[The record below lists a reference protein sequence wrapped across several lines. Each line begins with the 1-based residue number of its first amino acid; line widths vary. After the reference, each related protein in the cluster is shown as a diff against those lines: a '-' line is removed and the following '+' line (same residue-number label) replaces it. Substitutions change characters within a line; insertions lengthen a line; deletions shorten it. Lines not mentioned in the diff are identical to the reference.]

1 MTIVKEKWRRFIRC
15 PLSHSLFIPPSRQIQ
30 SVDDPRLCSVMNNN
44 VWHRCFDMKN
54 VIFNSCGAKRE
65 QRKIHRNGIFSAALH
80 PGRRAM
86 TVFIPGLQPS
96 LQTSHFKTLHW
107 QVVTKYRSSKGMN
120 SSSSCDADVYSH
132 WYFQTCLRL
141 LMLETFSV
149 RKMLGLG
156 RKQNI

>member
-65 QRKIHRNGIFSAALH
+65 QRKIHRNSIVSAALP

-96 LQTSHFKTLHW
+96 LQTSHHI
-107 QVVTKYRSSKGMN
+107 SKRCIGKLSQSTDYQKAGIAPPPVML
-120 SSSSCDADVYSH
+120 
-132 WYFQTCLRL
+132 TCIH
-141 LMLETFSV
+141 TGIFTHV
-149 RKMLGLG
+149 C
-156 RKQNI
+156 IC